1 MKTAILDK
9 IGGGGD
15 KLFGKIYSKLLMNTR
30 TTFKSLSGV
39 GVVFAGTVGVIAR
52 ITTLPVRSCSL
63 KPFSDFLGTTIGMAT
78 AVTLGTVISLPA
90 QATTLFSHSQT
101 NIVTN
106 PGAGFN
112 GSDVSQAF
120 ATVTSVGQNGQN
132 ATGGFRL
139 AQSFTISNA
148 GLWAIDTVS
157 VMAYMTSTY
166 GFPPTSP
173 FTGISVNIWDN
184 APGLAGSNIL
194 GSSTTLLSTNWT
206 GVYRTSNG
214 VLNNAERPV
223 MNIAANF
230 SGSGLTL
237 APGTY
242 WADYQLTGLSPTGGT
257 AGFTPFLMTTSG
269 GNRVTLTGNAR
280 QFNNSAAP
288 NAWITIS
295 TGTPAQGVS
304 FPLTVTGQKVPEPST
319 VLALGLLGLGALVL
333 KAKAGQ

>member
-1 MKTAILDK
+1 MKTAIFDK
-9 IGGGGD
+9 IGGGD
-15 KLFGKIYSKLLMNTR
+15 RLFHIIYPNKPMATQ
-30 TTFKSLSGV
+30 KSSFLS
-39 GVVFAGTVGVIAR
+39 
-52 ITTLPVRSCSL
+52 RSCSL
-63 KPFSDFLGTTIGMAT
+63 KPVSDFLGTTIGMAT
-78 AVTLGTVISLPA
+78 AVTLGTVVSLPA
-90 QATTLFSHSQT
+90 QATTLFSQT

-112 GSDVSQAF
+112 GSDVSQAS
-120 ATVTSVGQNGQN
+120 ATVNRAGQTATSD
-132 ATGGFRL
+132 FRL
-139 AQSFTISNA
+139 AQSFTISDA

-157 VMAYMTSTY
+157 VMAYMTSTGY

-206 GVYRTSNG
+206 GVYRTFNG
-214 VLNNAERPV
+214 VLDNAQRPV

-257 AGFTPFLMTTSG
+257 TAFTPFLMTTSG
-269 GNRVTLTGNAR
+269 GNPVTLTGNAR
-280 QFNNSAAP
+280 QFNTSAAP
-288 NAWITIS
+288 GDWITIS
-295 TGTPAQGVS
+295 EGNPAQGLS
-304 FPLTVTGQKVPEPST
+304 LPLIVTGQNVQVQQVPEPTT
-319 VLALGLLGLGALVL
+319 VLALGLLGLGALVKRQL
-333 KAKAGQ
+333 TPKPDSDKA

>member
-9 IGGGGD
+9 IGGGD
-15 KLFGKIYSKLLMNTR
+15 KLFPIIYPNKPMATQ
-30 TTFKSLSGV
+30 KSSFLS
-39 GVVFAGTVGVIAR
+39 
-52 ITTLPVRSCSL
+52 RSCSL

-78 AVTLGTVISLPA
+78 AVTLGTVVSLPA
-90 QATTLFSHSQT
+90 QATTLFSQT

-112 GSDVSQAF
+112 GSDVSQAS
-120 ATVTSVGQNGQN
+120 ATVGAAGRN

-139 AQSFTISNA
+139 AQSFTISDA
-148 GLWAIDTVS
+148 GLWAIDKVS
-157 VMAYMTSTY
+157 VMAYMTSTGY
-166 GFPPTSP
+166 GYPPTSP

-194 GSSTTLLSTNWT
+194 GSSTNLLSTNWT
-206 GVYRTSNG
+206 GVYRTFNG
-214 VLNNAERPV
+214 VLDNAQRPV

-257 AGFTPFLMTTSG
+257 NAFTPFLMTTSG
-269 GNRVTLTGNAR
+269 GNPVTVNGNAR
-280 QFNNSAAP
+280 QLDSGS
-288 NAWITIS
+288 WVTIS
-295 TGTPAQGVS
+295 EGNPAQGVS
-304 FPLTVTGQKVPEPST
+304 LPLTVTGQNVQVQQVPEPST
-319 VLALGLLGLGALVL
+319 VLGLGLLGFGALVKRQL
-333 KAKAGQ
+333 KPKQGSDKA

>member
-1 MKTAILDK
+1 
-9 IGGGGD
+9 
-15 KLFGKIYSKLLMNTR
+15 MNT
-30 TTFKSLSGV
+30 TTTLKSLSGV
-39 GVVFAGTVGVIAR
+39 VFTGAVSAIAKL
-52 ITTLPVRSCSL
+52 TALPVRSCSL
-63 KPFSDFLGTTIGMAT
+63 KPISDFLGTTIGMAT

-90 QATTLFSHSQT
+90 QATTLFSQT

-112 GSDVSQAF
+112 GSDVSQASAAVNTAGQA
-120 ATVTSVGQNGQN
+120 ATSN
-132 ATGGFRL
+132 FRL

-194 GSSTTLLSTNWT
+194 GSSTNLLSTNWT
-206 GVYRTSNG
+206 GVYRTFNG
-214 VLNNAERPV
+214 VLNNAQRPV

-257 AGFTPFLMTTSG
+257 TGFTPFLMTTSG
-269 GNRVTLTGNAR
+269 GNPVTVNGNAQ

-295 TGTPAQGVS
+295 NGTPAQGVS
-304 FPLTVTGQKVPEPST
+304 LPLTVTGQKVPEPST
-319 VLALGLLGLGALVL
+319 VLGLGLLGFGALVL
-333 KAKAGQ
+333 KAKARQR

>member
-1 MKTAILDK
+1 MKTAIFDK
-9 IGGGGD
+9 IGGGD
-15 KLFGKIYSKLLMNTR
+15 RLFHIIYPNKPMATQ
-30 TTFKSLSGV
+30 KSSFLS
-39 GVVFAGTVGVIAR
+39 
-52 ITTLPVRSCSL
+52 RSCSL
-63 KPFSDFLGTTIGMAT
+63 KPVSDFLGTTIGMAT
-78 AVTLGTVISLPA
+78 AVTLGTVVSLPA
-90 QATTLFSHSQT
+90 QATTLFSQT

-112 GSDVSQAF
+112 GSDVSQAS
-120 ATVTSVGQNGQN
+120 ATVNRAGQTATSD
-132 ATGGFRL
+132 FRL
-139 AQSFTISNA
+139 AQSFTISDA

-157 VMAYMTSTY
+157 VMAYMTSTGY

-206 GVYRTSNG
+206 GVYRTFNG
-214 VLNNAERPV
+214 VLDNAQRPV

-257 AGFTPFLMTTSG
+257 TAFTPFLMTTSG
-269 GNRVTLTGNAR
+269 GNPVTLTGNAR
-280 QFNNSAAP
+280 QFNTTAAP

-319 VLALGLLGLGALVL
+319 VLGLGLLGLGALVL
-333 KAKAGQ
+333 KAKARQ

>member
-1 MKTAILDK
+1 
-9 IGGGGD
+9 
-15 KLFGKIYSKLLMNTR
+15 
-30 TTFKSLSGV
+30 
-39 GVVFAGTVGVIAR
+39 
-52 ITTLPVRSCSL
+52 
-63 KPFSDFLGTTIGMAT
+63 MAT
-78 AVTLGTVISLPA
+78 AVTLGTVVSLPA
-90 QATTLFSHSQT
+90 QATTLFSQT

-112 GSDVSQAF
+112 GSDVSQGS
-120 ATVTSVGQNGQN
+120 ATVGAAGRN
-132 ATGGFRL
+132 ATGNFRL
-139 AQSFTISNA
+139 AQSFTISDA

-157 VMAYMTSTY
+157 VMAYMTSTGY

-206 GVYRTSNG
+206 GVYRTFNG
-214 VLNNAERPV
+214 VLDNAQRPV

-257 AGFTPFLMTTSG
+257 NAFTPFLMTTSG
-269 GNRVTLTGNAR
+269 GNPVTLTGNAR
-280 QFNNSAAP
+280 QLDSGS
-288 NAWITIS
+288 WVTIS
-295 TGTPAQGVS
+295 EGNPAQGVS
-304 FPLTVTGQKVPEPST
+304 LPLTVTGQNVQVQQVPEPST
-319 VLALGLLGLGALVL
+319 VLGLGLLGLGALVKRQL
-333 KAKAGQ
+333 KQKQGSDKA

>member
-1 MKTAILDK
+1 
-9 IGGGGD
+9 
-15 KLFGKIYSKLLMNTR
+15 MNTR

-90 QATTLFSHSQT
+90 QATTLFSQT

-112 GSDVSQAF
+112 GSDVSQASASVN
-120 ATVTSVGQNGQN
+120 ATGQN

-206 GVYRTSNG
+206 GVYRTFNG
-214 VLNNAERPV
+214 VLNNAQRPV
-223 MNIAANF
+223 LNIAANF

-280 QFNNSAAP
+280 QFNTTAAP

-333 KAKAGQ
+333 KAKARQ

>member
-1 MKTAILDK
+1 
-9 IGGGGD
+9 
-15 KLFGKIYSKLLMNTR
+15 MNT
-30 TTFKSLSGV
+30 FSA
-39 GVVFAGTVGVIAR
+39 VVAASTVSVIAR
-52 ITTLPVRSCSL
+52 LTALPVRSRPL
-63 KPFSDFLGTTIGMAT
+63 KLFSDFLGTTIGMAT

-90 QATTLFSHSQT
+90 QATTLFSQT

-112 GSDVSQAF
+112 GSDVSQAS
-120 ATVTSVGQNGQN
+120 ATVNFGGQN
-132 ATGGFRL
+132 ASSVRGL
-139 AQSFTISNA
+139 AQSFTISDP

-194 GSSTTLLSTNWT
+194 GSSTNLLSTDWT
-206 GVYRTSNG
+206 GVYRTLNG
-214 VLNNAERPV
+214 VLDNAQRPV

-257 AGFTPFLMTTSG
+257 TAFTPYLMTTLG
-269 GNRVTLTGNAR
+269 GNPVTVNGNAR
-280 QFNNSAAP
+280 QFNTSAAP

-295 TGTPAQGVS
+295 EGNPAQGVS
-304 FPLTVTGQKVPEPST
+304 LPLTVTGQKVPEPST
-319 VLALGLLGLGALVL
+319 VLGLGLLGLGALVL
-333 KAKAGQ
+333 KAKARQ

>member
-1 MKTAILDK
+1 MTKS
-9 IGGGGD
+9 GGED
-15 KLFGKIYSKLLMNTR
+15 ISEICPKLSMNTT
-30 TTFKSLSGV
+30 TTFKSLSGI
-39 GVVFAGTVGVIAR
+39 GVVFAGTVSAIAR
-52 ITTLPVRSCSL
+52 ITTPPVRSCSL

-90 QATTLFSHSQT
+90 QVTTLFSQT

-112 GSDVSQAF
+112 GSDVSQAS
-120 ATVTSVGQNGQN
+120 ATVDTAGQT
-132 ATGGFRL
+132 ATGSFRL
-139 AQSFTISNA
+139 AQSSTISNA

-157 VMAYMTSTY
+157 VMAYMTSTGY

-206 GVYRTSNG
+206 GVYRTFNG
-214 VLNNAERPV
+214 VLNNAQRPV

-257 AGFTPFLMTTSG
+257 TAFTPFLMTTSG
-269 GNRVTLTGNAR
+269 GNPVTLTGNAR
-280 QFNNSAAP
+280 QSTSGS
-288 NAWITIS
+288 WITIS
-295 TGTPAQGVS
+295 AGDPAQGVS
-304 FPLTVTGQKVPEPST
+304 FPLTVTGQKVPDPSA
-319 VLALGLLGLGALVL
+319 VLGLGLLGLGALVL
-333 KAKAGQ
+333 KAKARQ

>member
-9 IGGGGD
+9 IGGGD
-15 KLFGKIYSKLLMNTR
+15 KLFPIIYPNKPMATQ
-30 TTFKSLSGV
+30 KSSFLS
-39 GVVFAGTVGVIAR
+39 R
-52 ITTLPVRSCSL
+52 SLPL
-63 KPFSDFLGTTIGMAT
+63 KPVSDFLGTTIGMAT
-78 AVTLGTVISLPA
+78 AVSLGTVVSLPA
-90 QATTLFSHSQT
+90 QATTLFSQT

-112 GSDVSQAF
+112 GSDVSQAS
-120 ATVTSVGQNGQN
+120 ATVGGAGRN
-132 ATGGFRL
+132 ATGNFRL

-194 GSSTTLLSTNWT
+194 GSSTNLLSTNWT
-206 GVYRTSNG
+206 GVYRTFNG
-214 VLNNAERPV
+214 VLDNAQRPV

-257 AGFTPFLMTTSG
+257 NAFTPFLMTTSG
-269 GNRVTLTGNAR
+269 GNPVTLTGNAR
-280 QFNNSAAP
+280 QSDSGS
-288 NAWITIS
+288 WVTIS
-295 TGTPAQGVS
+295 DGNPAQGVS
-304 FPLTVTGQKVPEPST
+304 LPLTVTGQNVQVQQVPEPST
-319 VLALGLLGLGALVL
+319 VLGLGLLGLGALVKRQL
-333 KAKAGQ
+333 KQKQGSDKA

>member
-1 MKTAILDK
+1 MKTAIFDK
-9 IGGGGD
+9 IGGGD
-15 KLFGKIYSKLLMNTR
+15 RLFHIIYPNKPMATQ
-30 TTFKSLSGV
+30 KSSFLS
-39 GVVFAGTVGVIAR
+39 
-52 ITTLPVRSCSL
+52 RSCSL
-63 KPFSDFLGTTIGMAT
+63 KPVSDFLGTTIGMAT
-78 AVTLGTVISLPA
+78 AVTLGTVVSLPA
-90 QATTLFSHSQT
+90 QATTLFSQT

-112 GSDVSQAF
+112 GSDVSQAS
-120 ATVTSVGQNGQN
+120 ATVNRAGQTATSD
-132 ATGGFRL
+132 FRL
-139 AQSFTISNA
+139 AQSFTISDA

-206 GVYRTSNG
+206 GVYRTFNG
-214 VLNNAERPV
+214 VLDNAQRPV

-269 GNRVTLTGNAR
+269 GNPVTLTGNAR
-280 QFNNSAAP
+280 QFNTSAAP
-288 NAWITIS
+288 GDWITIS
-295 TGTPAQGVS
+295 EGNPAQGLS
-304 FPLTVTGQKVPEPST
+304 LPLIVTGQNVQVQQVPEPTT
-319 VLALGLLGLGALVL
+319 VLALGLLGLGALVKRQL
-333 KAKAGQ
+333 KPKQGSDKA

>member
-1 MKTAILDK
+1 
-9 IGGGGD
+9 
-15 KLFGKIYSKLLMNTR
+15 MNTA
-30 TTFKSLSGV
+30 TTFKSLSGI
-39 GVVFAGTVGVIAR
+39 VFAGTVSA
-52 ITTLPVRSCSL
+52 ITRLAALPVRSCSL
-63 KPFSDFLGTTIGMAT
+63 KPVSDFLGTTIGMAT

-90 QATTLFSHSQT
+90 QATTLFSQT

-112 GSDVSQAF
+112 GSDVSQAS
-120 ATVTSVGQNGQN
+120 ATVNLGGQN
-132 ATGGFRL
+132 ASSVRGL
-139 AQSFTISNA
+139 AQSFTISDP

-194 GSSTTLLSTNWT
+194 GSSTNLLSTNWT
-206 GVYRTSNG
+206 GVYRTFNG
-214 VLNNAERPV
+214 VLNNAQRPV

-257 AGFTPFLMTTSG
+257 TAFTPYLMTTLG
-269 GNRVTLTGNAR
+269 GNPVTVNGNAR
-280 QFNNSAAP
+280 QFNTSAAP
-288 NAWITIS
+288 NAWIPIS
-295 TGTPAQGVS
+295 EGNPAQGVS
-304 FPLTVTGQKVPEPST
+304 LPLTVTGQNVQVQQVPEPST
-319 VLALGLLGLGALVL
+319 VLGLGLLGLGALVL
-333 KAKAGQ
+333 KAKARQR

>member
-1 MKTAILDK
+1 
-9 IGGGGD
+9 
-15 KLFGKIYSKLLMNTR
+15 MNTT
-30 TTFKSLSGV
+30 TTFKSLSGI
-39 GVVFAGTVGVIAR
+39 GVVFAGTVGAIAR
-52 ITTLPVRSCSL
+52 LTALPVRYRPL

-90 QATTLFSHSQT
+90 QATTLFSQT
-101 NIVTN
+101 DIVTN

-112 GSDVSQAF
+112 GSDVSQAS
-120 ATVTSVGQNGQN
+120 ATVDTAGQA
-132 ATGGFRL
+132 ATGSFRL

-206 GVYRTSNG
+206 GVYRTFNG
-214 VLNNAERPV
+214 VLNNAQRPV

-257 AGFTPFLMTTSG
+257 TAFTPYLMTTSG
-269 GNRVTLTGNAR
+269 GNPVTLTGNAR
-280 QFNNSAAP
+280 QSTSGS
-288 NAWITIS
+288 WITIS
-295 TGTPAQGVS
+295 TGDPAQGVS
-304 FPLTVTGQKVPEPST
+304 FPLTVTGQKVPDPSA
-319 VLALGLLGLGALVL
+319 VLGLGLLGLGALVL
-333 KAKAGQ
+333 KAKARQ

>member
-1 MKTAILDK
+1 MATQKSSFLSRSRPL
-9 IGGGGD
+9 
-15 KLFGKIYSKLLMNTR
+15 KL
-30 TTFKSLSGV
+30 
-39 GVVFAGTVGVIAR
+39 
-52 ITTLPVRSCSL
+52 
-63 KPFSDFLGTTIGMAT
+63 FSDFLGTTIGMAT

-90 QATTLFSHSQT
+90 QATTLFSQT

-112 GSDVSQAF
+112 GSDVSQAS
-120 ATVTSVGQNGQN
+120 ATVDLGGQN
-132 ATGGFRL
+132 ASSVRGL
-139 AQSFTISNA
+139 AQSFTISDP

-194 GSSTTLLSTNWT
+194 GSSTNLLSTNWT
-206 GVYRTSNG
+206 GVYRTFNG
-214 VLNNAERPV
+214 VLNNAQRPV

-257 AGFTPFLMTTSG
+257 TAFTPYLMTTLG
-269 GNRVTLTGNAR
+269 GNPVTVNGNAR
-280 QFNNSAAP
+280 QFNTSAAP

-295 TGTPAQGVS
+295 EGNPAQGVS
-304 FPLTVTGQKVPEPST
+304 LPLTVTGQKFPNLVPF
-319 VLALGLLGLGALVL
+319 
-333 KAKAGQ
+333 